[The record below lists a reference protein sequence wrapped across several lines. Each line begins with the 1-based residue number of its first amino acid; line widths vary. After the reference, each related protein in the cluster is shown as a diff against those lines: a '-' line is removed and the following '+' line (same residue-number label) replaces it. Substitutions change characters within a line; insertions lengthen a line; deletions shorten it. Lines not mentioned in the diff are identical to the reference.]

1 MNLRRPLLLLS
12 LFLLP
17 AVAQAQEG
25 GIPPAFRRF
34 DLDRD
39 GVLSAA
45 ERAAAAE
52 TLRGV
57 PVRRRDGAAG
67 PGAGQVGAERS
78 GSRGLAGAERTAP
91 AGEVGRGADRVDSS
105 APKVRLGKGA
115 ASSVPARAGSG
126 AGLPGVESLEELRE
140 RRAASV
146 QRLVE
151 RQRDG
156 LEARDERLAGMRVER
171 QARLQERTVYEY
183 VARFQSPAVRAPQ
196 RSFAPVNR
204 QGISRGKKRGS
215 AYYSQVIQRSM
226 RGGGR
231 GGRGGGRGG
240 GLGGNF

>member
-1 MNLRRPLLLLS
+1 MNLRRSLLVLPLLLVS
-12 LFLLP
+12 
-17 AVAQAQEG
+17 AAAQAQEA

-45 ERAAAAE
+45 ARATAAE
-52 TLRGV
+52 TLRA
-57 PVRRRDGAAG
+57 GAAG
-67 PGAGQVGAERS
+67 PGAGQVGAERP
-78 GSRGLAGAERTAP
+78 GSKGPDAAERTAP
-91 AGEVGRGADRVDSS
+91 AGEVRRGADRDEASG
-105 APKVRLGKGA
+105 PKVRLGKGA
-115 ASSVPARAGSG
+115 ASSGPARAGSG
-126 AGLPGVESLEELRE
+126 AALPGGESLEELRE

-183 VARFQSPAVRAPQ
+183 VARFQSPAVKAPQ
-196 RSFAPVNR
+196 RTFAPVNR

-231 GGRGGGRGG
+231 GGRGGRGGG

>member
-1 MNLRRPLLLLS
+1 MNLRRSLLVLPLLLVS
-12 LFLLP
+12 
-17 AVAQAQEG
+17 AAAQAQEAV
-25 GIPPAFRRF
+25 IPPAFRRF

-67 PGAGQVGAERS
+67 PGAGQVGAERP
-78 GSRGLAGAERTAP
+78 GSKGPDAAERTAP
-91 AGEVGRGADRVDSS
+91 AGEVRRGADRDEASG
-105 APKVRLGKGA
+105 PKVRLGKGA
-115 ASSVPARAGSG
+115 ASSGPARAGSG
-126 AGLPGVESLEELRE
+126 AALPGGESLEELRE

-183 VARFQSPAVRAPQ
+183 VARFQSPAVKAPQ
-196 RSFAPVNR
+196 RTFAPVNR

-231 GGRGGGRGG
+231 GGRGGRGGG